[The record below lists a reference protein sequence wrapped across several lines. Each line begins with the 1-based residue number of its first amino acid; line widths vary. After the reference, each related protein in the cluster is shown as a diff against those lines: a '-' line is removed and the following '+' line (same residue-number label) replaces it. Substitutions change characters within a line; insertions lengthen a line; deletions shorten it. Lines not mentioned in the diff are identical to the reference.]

1 MIPKSNRLLKLVLI
15 EKKYFLRWST
25 AYSFSIRNYIEYWS
39 ALLEEEICPREASN
53 WLSSMYSRRGHSN
66 GSTRDVLYVQ
76 QEQATDEYCGKL
88 LASLPEHSH
97 DFAVPYPDFI
107 PIPLSDSVMEG
118 VSEDVYLL
126 KKAEVDK
133 NKWWRHWQQFLGTPN
148 LLHSQASFISLWLG
162 WSVTSG
168 TLGGLQCSSASSCY
182 QILLASTMLP

>member
-76 QEQATDEYCGKL
+76 QEQATGQLARAHPWLCCALSWLNPSLRQCDGRCVWGCVPFEEGWGRQKQVMEALAAIFGHTKL
-88 LASLPEHSH
+88 VAFPSIIHFLVIGLVSH
-97 DFAVPYPDFI
+97 LRHTWRTSMLLCLVV
-107 PIPLSDSVMEG
+107 LSDSTG
-118 VSEDVYLL
+118 
-126 KKAEVDK
+126 
-133 NKWWRHWQQFLGTPN
+133 
-148 LLHSQASFISLWLG
+148 
-162 WSVTSG
+162 
-168 TLGGLQCSSASSCY
+168 
-182 QILLASTMLP
+182 